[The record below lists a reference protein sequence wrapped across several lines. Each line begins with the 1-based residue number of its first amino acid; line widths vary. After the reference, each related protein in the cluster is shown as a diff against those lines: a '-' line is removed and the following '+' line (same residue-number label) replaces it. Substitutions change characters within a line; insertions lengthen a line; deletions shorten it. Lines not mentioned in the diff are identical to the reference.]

1 MDKYLIVLEK
11 SDTGFSAYS
20 PDVLGCIATGQ
31 NLEETRTNM
40 QSAIA
45 FHLQEIIRD
54 HEQVPQPRGID
65 SYLMALDS
73 SEGEDFFLTYI
84 DVQNVLP
91 QVVKV

>member
-11 SDTGFSAYS
+11 SNTGFSAYS

-31 NLEETRTNM
+31 NLEETRANM

-45 FHLQEIIRD
+45 FHFREMIED
-54 HEQVPQPRGID
+54 DEQVPQPRGIE

-73 SEGEDFFLTYI
+73 SVGEDFFLTYV
-84 DVQNVLP
+84 DLQSVFS
-91 QVVKV
+91 QVVEV

>member
-31 NLEETRTNM
+31 DLEETRANM

-45 FHLQEIIRD
+45 FHLREMIKD
-54 HEQVPQPRGID
+54 YEQVPQPRGID

-84 DVQNVLP
+84 DVQAVSPNLVTI
-91 QVVKV
+91 

>member
-11 SDTGFSAYS
+11 SNTGFSAYS
-20 PDVLGCIATGQ
+20 PDVLGCVATGQ
-31 NLEETRTNM
+31 NLEEAKANM

-45 FHLQEIIRD
+45 FHFKGIIND
-54 HEQVPQPRGID
+54 NEQIPEPKGID

-84 DVQNVLP
+84 DAQIVSPNLLIV
-91 QVVKV
+91 